1 MAIQPIKFLVSPS
14 ATATNGSKTITVTGN
29 IDCSYIYSGTA
40 IALGNRQL
48 VEAVSG
54 TKPDGSGN
62 SVITLRDSWAE
73 PTTTAKL
80 VAFNTI
86 EGLAEAIRRAREVV
100 QASEAALSGNVSY
113 MGDHSAATGNYPAAP
128 GEGLGSQ
135 IYRISIA
142 GTISEREYKVGELI
156 YYDQY
161 FSQWRSF
168 FDGFGTAAQ
177 RNAGTGTAD
186 LPDNA
191 QLNTRLGTTGN
202 LGNAAQ
208 RNVMNS
214 PTDTTTPDALMPRG
228 AFGVGTLFKSVQLD
242 FATDHQ
248 RFVIGLVDVTND
260 PIGVY
265 SQFLGSIFI
274 GRSNGVEPPVVLD
287 VLIQK
292 KYNEAAGSFVVT
304 FKDSVSAL
312 QDVSGIR
319 AVHFTYNG
327 RRYAGIDCYM
337 SAPGKDLIFVEG
349 SFNGRVQPF
358 MVPIYREDTGQ
369 ILNPEIWNSRVLVDD
384 RVGRAYNQWNILG
397 AVTFGF
403 NRPTGAVIE
412 SGSNPN
418 GLYMKLA
425 NGWLVQEIPER
436 FWSVIGGG
444 TPSPPF
450 TTEDLLYF
458 PIPFVGSFPRVSV
471 NFLGR
476 TPNDNFRCFCTATNL
491 EYCKVSLT
499 LNSPISGPAFSV
511 VAIGRWRN

>member
-29 IDCSYIYSGTA
+29 VDCSHVYSGTA
-40 IALGNRQL
+40 IALGTRQV

-62 SVITLRDSWAE
+62 SIITLRDDWTD

-191 QLNTRLGTTGN
+191 QLNLRLGTTGN

-208 RNVMNS
+208 KTVTES
-214 PTDTTTPDALMPRG
+214 PTDTTLARILKVGDFCFGHIANLYTGNLNDAP
-228 AFGVGTLFKSVQLD
+228 FGWNLVSSSSPNNFFGTEALLFT
-242 FATDHQ
+242 FASSPLSTRKNQ
-248 RFVIGLVDVTND
+248 TLILTATN
-260 PIGVY
+260 VKAN
-265 SQFLGSIFI
+265 
-274 GRSNGVEPPVVLD
+274 R
-287 VLIQK
+287 
-292 KYNEAAGSFVVT
+292 
-304 FKDSVSAL
+304 
-312 QDVSGIR
+312 
-319 AVHFTYNG
+319 
-327 RRYAGIDCYM
+327 
-337 SAPGKDLIFVEG
+337 
-349 SFNGRVQPF
+349 SFNGGV
-358 MVPIYREDTGQ
+358 
-369 ILNPEIWNSRVLVDD
+369 WS
-384 RVGRAYNQWNILG
+384 QWALEYTSSNILG
-397 AVTFGF
+397 TVGQSAGI
-403 NRPTGAVIE
+403 PTGAIIE
-412 SGSNPN
+412 RGVNVNGNYQKFADGTLICMRSYNESNAVNIAEGNLFRSASLSFTFPSVFVSTDV
-418 GLYMKLA
+418 
-425 NGWLVQEIPER
+425 LV
-436 FWSVIGGG
+436 
-444 TPSPPF
+444 
-450 TTEDLLYF
+450 L
-458 PIPFVGSFPRVSV
+458 GSFPNTGAWLSQRNSS
-471 NFLGR
+471 
-476 TPNDNFRCFCTATNL
+476 ATNAAF
-491 EYCKVSLT
+491 VWQSAVALT
-499 LNSPISGPAFSV
+499 SNTMAHLL
-511 VAIGRWRN
+511 AIGRWY